1 MIVLGW
7 SFKLLFVG
15 WPGPIWRRCAN
26 SEALGPWPHLL
37 PWWISTCNL
46 SLCCCWYCPPS
57 RCCSLFDFPLL
68 RPPSTPPALTS
79 ITSATFLFARGK
91 SLNHVFLPVEFSAF
105 VPLGRSAICGISSTF
120 AAAGMA
126 NCTYWL
132 NHGRKKVA
140 TAFFLQVVA
149 TASMQW
155 CDIG

>member
-15 WPGPIWRRCAN
+15 WPRPIWRRCAN

-68 RPPSTPPALTS
+68 RPTSTPPALTS

-91 SLNHVFLPVEFSAF
+91 SLPFWIPWIFCPCPYWPLRHLWNILNFCSNRKGQLYVLTEPWQEESRHCFLFTS
-105 VPLGRSAICGISSTF
+105 GRNSF
-120 AAAGMA
+120 
-126 NCTYWL
+126 N
-132 NHGRKKVA
+132 A
-140 TAFFLQVVA
+140 TK
-149 TASMQW
+149 
-155 CDIG
+155 